1 MDIVRFKGG
10 LGNQMFQYAFVEAL
24 RNRGRYVRC
33 NLGFYRKN
41 MHVMPFILDK
51 VFKMVDLQQVE
62 DEVFETIDYEWKR
75 IKRDEVLLSE
85 FKKDIKSRFFY
96 VEDGSSIYREDVFET
111 KNCAFVG
118 FWQTEKYFKEI
129 REHILYSFQ
138 FTITD
143 KKLKKLGEKLRQNY
157 YGVHIRRKDYLGI
170 DVYDVCGIE
179 YYINAMSYIR
189 TVAPGAKFIF
199 FSDDVKWVR
208 ENFHLEN
215 MMICTESMFTEYQ
228 DWYDMYLMTQCAGNI
243 ISNSTFGWWGAWLNQ
258 NKGVVIAP
266 KEWLKGM
273 ETPDIWCDGW
283 IRK

>member
-1 MDIVRFKGG
+1 
-10 LGNQMFQYAFVEAL
+10 
-24 RNRGRYVRC
+24 
-33 NLGFYRKN
+33 
-41 MHVMPFILDK
+41 
-51 VFKMVDLQQVE
+51 
-62 DEVFETIDYEWKR
+62 
-75 IKRDEVLLSE
+75 
-85 FKKDIKSRFFY
+85 
-96 VEDGSSIYREDVFET
+96 
-111 KNCAFVG
+111 
-118 FWQTEKYFKEI
+118 
-129 REHILYSFQ
+129 
-138 FTITD
+138 
-143 KKLKKLGEKLRQNY
+143 
-157 YGVHIRRKDYLGI
+157 
-170 DVYDVCGIE
+170 
-179 YYINAMSYIR
+179 MSYIR